1 MPNKIIKQLKRFVQI
16 FKKEC
21 NILITPR
28 EENLSEVLPRL
39 FRKFN
44 ERKSGIEGI
53 TLFKLIEE
61 VVEPI
66 FWLKLNNNSMYKLKD
81 YLNFIIFL
89 SSINATPEGGSQLL
103 KSLSVVAPNA
113 DSFLYHLAKFT
124 PEEIMNL
131 TEKLNY
137 AIFQRA
143 RLFLH
148 QRFMK
153 KSFKVA
159 IDFTDRPFYGQ
170 KSTPEIMGGKQ
181 KSSTNWFYRFAA
193 ITIIEKGIRFTLAM
207 RPVLPLMEDVE
218 VIDWLINKAEK
229 VIKIKMIEVDR
240 GFFNTKVIKYFI
252 QNKRIFLMP
261 GVKNKRIKEII
272 LKFHRGIGKQC
283 VQYKFYPTKSINNG
297 YVFTIFI
304 LKNGSKSPKLSEKP
318 KTNKE
323 ILELYHV
330 FATNKIIRNCSS
342 GKLKKISNEYKNRWG
357 IETAFKMIN
366 FFQMKTYSKVFVI
379 RIFCYLFSMIIYNLW
394 ILCNL
399 ISDKKPNSRYKLLSL
414 QLKLLVMTKSFQYLF
429 QIIPITLKNDRRK

>member
-1 MPNKIIKQLKRFVQI
+1 MINKIIKRLKRYVQV

-21 NILITPR
+21 NILETPH
-28 EENLSEVLPRL
+28 EENLSKVLSRL
-39 FRKFN
+39 FRKLN
-44 ERKSGIEGI
+44 ERKSGIEGT

-61 VVEPI
+61 ITEPI
-66 FWLKLNNNSMYKLKD
+66 FWLKLNNNSIYKLKD

-89 SSINATPEGGSQLL
+89 SSINATPEGGSKLL
-103 KSLSVVAPNA
+103 KSLSLVVPNA
-113 DSFLYHLAKFT
+113 DSFLYHLSKFT
-124 PEEIMNL
+124 TEEIMSL

-143 RLFLH
+143 RLFLR
-148 QRFMK
+148 QGFMK
-153 KSFKVA
+153 KSYKVA

-170 KSTPEIMGGKQ
+170 KSTPEIMGSKK

-207 RPVLPLMEDVE
+207 RPVQPLMEDVE

-283 VQYKFYPTKSINNG
+283 VPYKFYP
-297 YVFTIFI
+297 
-304 LKNGSKSPKLSEKP
+304 
-318 KTNKE
+318 
-323 ILELYHV
+323 
-330 FATNKIIRNCSS
+330 RNV
-342 GKLKKISNEYKNRWG
+342 IS
-357 IETAFKMIN
+357 
-366 FFQMKTYSKVFVI
+366 
-379 RIFCYLFSMIIYNLW
+379 
-394 ILCNL
+394 
-399 ISDKKPNSRYKLLSL
+399 
-414 QLKLLVMTKSFQYLF
+414 
-429 QIIPITLKNDRRK
+429 